1 MQGDIERS
9 EMMETVKAKFCSQ
22 CGNSLPANAVF
33 CPACGAKIAPTVP
46 LDEPAPPREPC
57 ATSDVRT
64 AASPTGDVGQ
74 RSVQADQTQGEH
86 LSASTSQTATPFNSK
101 PSKAEASYQSPFY
114 RFCRIA
120 SHICFV
126 SFLILLF
133 IPFIM
138 VWTTARELKT
148 SERPP
153 IELLRRPALFGD
165 HVLIIRNMSA
175 TKALRGD
182 IRFEGD
188 RWQQGWLPFLIPAN
202 EEQELGI
209 VQLKG
214 YKIQANDEGEIRIS
228 GYAPWS
234 LRFILDAEWGN
245 AYEWLYNGETIDD
258 YSDPGEA
265 TSLCLLLAIILA
277 VMVFVFA
284 VLGRIAR
291 VKQKSDAAS
300 CPECG
305 GKGDGSPASAGGQV
319 SEAAQHM
326 DEESS
331 LSG

>member
-22 CGNSLPANAVF
+22 CGNSLPTNAVF
-33 CPACGAKIAPTVP
+33 CPACGVKIDPTVP
-46 LDEPAPPREPC
+46 RDEPAPQREAF
-57 ATSDVRT
+57 ATSDGRT
-64 AASPTGDVGQ
+64 EASPTGDLGQ
-74 RSVQADQTQGEH
+74 QYVNDGGTNPSKVDA
-86 LSASTSQTATPFNSK
+86 TSQSK
-101 PSKAEASYQSPFY
+101 FY
-114 RFCRIA
+114 RFCKIA
-120 SHICFV
+120 AHICFV

-245 AYEWLYNGETIDD
+245 TYEWLYNGETIDD

-277 VMVFVFA
+277 VMVLVFA